1 MFTTLVNVKAFK
13 NITENTHDE
22 ELSRLIPV
30 VQAFIEAYC
39 ERTFEVATGLIDY
52 LTTAPEQR
60 MILLRRPPVVS
71 ITSIYDDPLRAYGAS
86 TLVAATDYVLTNAE
100 AGIVEFTR
108 DLSSSDSGLNNLKVT
123 YSGGY
128 AATSQTLTLMEQA
141 AIELIWLARDKGDQA
156 LIGLSSRSI
165 ADSSIVVR
173 NDWPAGVQSILDLHR
188 LRHG

>member
-1 MFTTLVNVKAFK
+1 MLTTLVNVKAFK

-22 ELSRLIPV
+22 ELSRLMPV

-39 ERTFEVATGLIDY
+39 WRTFEVGTAVDY
-52 LTTAPEQR
+52 FTTEPRQTR
-60 MILLRRPPVVS
+60 ILLRRPPVVS
-71 ITSIYDDPLRAYGAS
+71 IASIYDDPLRVYGAS
-86 TLVAATDYVLTNAE
+86 TLVASTDYVVTNAD
-100 AGIVEFTR
+100 AGIVDFTR
-108 DLSSSDSGLNNLKVT
+108 ELSSGTVFNLKVT

-141 AIELIWLARDKGDQA
+141 AIELMWLARDKGDQA

-173 NDWPAGVQSILDLHR
+173 NDWPAGVQAILDLHR

>member
-1 MFTTLVNVKAFK
+1 MFTTLTNAKAFK
-13 NITENTHDE
+13 NVTEDTHDE

-30 VQAFIEAYC
+30 VQAFIESYC

-52 LTTAPEQR
+52 VTTAPGQR
-60 MILLRRPPVVS
+60 LILLRRPPVVS

-86 TLVAATDYVLTNAE
+86 TLVAATDYVVTNAE
-100 AGIVEFTR
+100 AGILELTR
-108 DLSSSDSGLNNLKVT
+108 DLSTGGLNNLKIT

-128 AATSQTLTLMEQA
+128 AASSQTLTLMEQA
-141 AIELIWLARDKGDQA
+141 AIELMWLARDKGDQA
-156 LIGLSSRSI
+156 LLGLSSRSI

-173 NDWPAGVQSILDLHR
+173 NDWPAGVQAILDLHR

>member
-1 MFTTLVNVKAFK
+1 MFTTLMNAKAFK
-13 NITENTHDE
+13 NIHEDTHDE
-22 ELSRLIPV
+22 ELSRLLPV

-39 ERTFEVATGLIDY
+39 ERTFEVGTGIVEY
-52 LTTAPEQR
+52 ATTAPGQR
-60 MILLRRPPVVS
+60 KLLLRRPPVVS
-71 ITSIYDDPLRAYGAS
+71 ITSIYDDPLRAYGAT
-86 TLVAATDYVLTNAE
+86 TLVASTDYVVTNAE
-100 AGIVEFTR
+100 AGILEFTR
-108 DLSSSDSGLNNLKVT
+108 DLSSSESGLNNLKIT

>member
-1 MFTTLVNVKAFK
+1 MLTTLMNAKAFK

-22 ELSRLIPV
+22 ELTRLIPV
-30 VQAFIEAYC
+30 VQAFIESYC

-52 LTTAPEQR
+52 LTTVPGQTT
-60 MILLRRPPVVS
+60 ILLRRPPVVS

-86 TLVAATDYVLTNAE
+86 TLVAATDYVITNAE
-100 AGIVEFTR
+100 AGIVQFTR
-108 DLSSSDSGLNNLKVT
+108 ELSTGGINNLKVT

-141 AIELIWLARDKGDQA
+141 AIELMWLARDKGDQA

-173 NDWPAGVQSILDLHR
+173 NDWPAGVQAILDLHR